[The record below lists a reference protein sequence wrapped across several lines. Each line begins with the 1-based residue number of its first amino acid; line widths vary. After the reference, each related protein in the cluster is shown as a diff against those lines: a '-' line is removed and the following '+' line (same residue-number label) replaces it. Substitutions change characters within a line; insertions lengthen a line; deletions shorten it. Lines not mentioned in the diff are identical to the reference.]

1 MQDTWF
7 FGIPGRLLRNFKI
20 ATLLIVPLAL
30 AGLFAAALAKAPK
43 MLDVTELDMQSNT
56 FGSGT
61 LYVRPDGIKWDI
73 ARHNFY
79 YAAYAPDWQLM
90 VYNTRTKLGRKQA
103 YLHWKNYESP
113 RESMKVTSI
122 TTKDGLFLGL
132 AARRVTM
139 HVEPLDSFSSKTE
152 LMYQD
157 AQDRARAF
165 TSVELLESAWI
176 NLTPQQ
182 IEFVRYIA
190 ANPKVQG
197 LVLKQ
202 ENVFPSGKREKI
214 LDTLALRN
222 GKIKSEDWRYPA
234 TFTPASI
241 ATIREEKQRGIEAA
255 EMLGTF
261 ILDKPSETI
270 DTTSSAGKSK
280 NVPAK
285 TATRPAT
292 KGQKGSH

>member
-7 FGIPGRLLRNFKI
+7 IGIPGRLLRTFKL
-20 ATLLIVPLAL
+20 ATLLILPLAL
-30 AGLFAAALAKAPK
+30 AGLFITAEAKAPK
-43 MLDVTELDMQSNT
+43 MLDVTELDIQSNT

-90 VYNTRTKLGRKQA
+90 VYNTRTKMGRKQV
-103 YLHWKNYESP
+103 YYNWKNFESP
-113 RESMKVTSI
+113 RDAMKVTSI
-122 TTKDGLFLGL
+122 NTRDGLFLGL

-139 HVEPLDSFSSKTE
+139 QVEPLDSFSSKTE

-157 AQDRARAF
+157 AQDRARAI
-165 TSVELLESAWI
+165 TAVELLESAWI

-182 IEFVRYIA
+182 VEFVRHISS
-190 ANPKVQG
+190 NPKVQG
-197 LVLKQ
+197 IVLKQ
-202 ENVFPSGKREKI
+202 ENIFPGGKREKI

-222 GKIKSEDWRYPA
+222 GKINSEDWKYPA
-234 TFTPASI
+234 SFTPASM
-241 ATIREEKQRGIEAA
+241 ATIREEKKRGIEAA

-261 ILDKPSETI
+261 ILDKPLETV
-270 DTTSSAGKSK
+270 DTTASAAKSK
-280 NVPAK
+280 TIPAK
-285 TATRPAT
+285 TATRPNIKAL
-292 KGQKGSH
+292 KSNH